1 MNPIRKLKHRLGL
14 AIQWRAQEA
23 ADRSAADLA
32 DSVHG
37 LSHQLQSTLVGI
49 ADWRSRVS
57 ETFSEVA
64 RRLDEIDHRSKENS
78 QVRQSVADLQR
89 AVSSDLDDLQRVVSS
104 DLDELRKRSEVL
116 ASQVRARPFTS
127 ELDPFRRD
135 VAGLSTIG
143 FVGGNE
149 ANYVDFADAFRPPED
164 DLIRQLSSY
173 KQWFPTSGRSVDL
186 GAGRGEMV
194 EVMKSAGLDALGIDN
209 DESMVS
215 RAVANGRQVV
225 LNDVDSFLVA
235 TSDGEFELISAIH
248 IVEHVDTP
256 HLMTWLGEIRRVL
269 SPGGRLIIETPNP
282 HAIDAFKA
290 FWLDTTHVRPYYPES
305 LLHMAHETGFSE
317 AFIWAEGSSDTLDER
332 LGIAGAYALIATA

>member
-1 MNPIRKLKHRLGL
+1 MNPIQKLKRRLGL

-57 ETFSEVA
+57 ETFGEVA

-89 AVSSDLDDLQRVVSS
+89 AVSS

-317 AFIWAEGSSDTLDER
+317 AFIWAEGSSETLDER

>member
-1 MNPIRKLKHRLGL
+1 MNPIQKLKHRLGL

-32 DSVHG
+32 DSIHG

-49 ADWRSRVS
+49 ADWRARVS
-57 ETFSEVA
+57 ETFGEVA
-64 RRLDEIDHRSKENS
+64 RRLDEIDHRSKQNS
-78 QVRQSVADLQR
+78 QVKQSLGDLQV
-89 AVSSDLDDLQRVVSS
+89 AVSSQLGDLQVAVSSSLDDLHNR
-104 DLDELRKRSEVL
+104 LGILT
-116 ASQVRARPFTS
+116 SQVRAQPFTS
-127 ELDPFRRD
+127 QLDPFRRD

-149 ANYVDFADAFRPPED
+149 TNYVDFADAFRPTEE
-164 DLIRQLSSY
+164 DLIKQLSVY
-173 KQWFPTSGRSVDL
+173 KQWFPSSGRSADL

-194 EVMKSAGLDALGIDN
+194 QVMQSAGLDAIGVDN

-215 RAVANGRQVV
+215 RAVANGRKVL
-225 LNDVDSFLVA
+225 LNDVDNFLA
-235 TSDGEFELISAIH
+235 ASSDSEFDLISALH

-269 SPGGRLIIETPNP
+269 SPGGRLIVETPNP

-317 AFIWAEGSSDTLDER
+317 AFIWAEGSSETLDER
-332 LGIAGAYALIATA
+332 LGIAGAYALVATA

>member
-1 MNPIRKLKHRLGL
+1 MNPIQKLKHRLGL

-32 DSVHG
+32 DSIHG

-49 ADWRSRVS
+49 ADWRARVS
-57 ETFSEVA
+57 ETFGEVA
-64 RRLDEIDHRSKENS
+64 HRLDEIDHRSKANA
-78 QVRQSVADLQR
+78 QIGQSVADLQQSVT
-89 AVSSDLDDLQRVVSS
+89 AQLEAS
-104 DLDELRKRSEVL
+104 RSELNVL
-116 ASQVRARPFTS
+116 QSRVRARPFTS

-149 ANYVDFADAFRPPED
+149 ANYVDFADAFRPTEE
-164 DLIRQLSSY
+164 DLIKQLSSY
-173 KQWFPTSGRSVDL
+173 KQWFPSSGRSADL

-194 EVMKSAGLDALGIDN
+194 QVMQSAGLDAIGVDN

-215 RAVANGRQVV
+215 RAVANGRKVL
-225 LNDVDSFLVA
+225 LNDVDNFLA
-235 TSDGEFELISAIH
+235 ASSDSEFDLISAIH

-269 SPGGRLIIETPNP
+269 SPGGRLIVETPNP

-317 AFIWAEGSSDTLDER
+317 AFIWAEGSSETLDER
-332 LGIAGAYALIATA
+332 LGIAGAYALVATA